1 MIAQGSARAGDR
13 IAALRLPIAVH
24 DYETAMFRLALP
36 LAFLATTCA
45 TVALPARAQ
54 MSGHQHGAAPA
65 AASAAYADGEVR
77 KVDKEGRKI
86 TLKHGPIASLGMGGM
101 TMSFGVKDPALLD
114 RVKVG
119 DKVRFK
125 AAESGGQLV
134 VTELAPAK

>member
-1 MIAQGSARAGDR
+1 M
-13 IAALRLPIAVH
+13 LR
-24 DYETAMFRLALP
+24 FALP
-36 LAFLATTCA
+36 LAFLAATCA
-45 TVALPARAQ
+45 AVALPVRAQ
-54 MSGHQHGAAPA
+54 MSGHPHGAAPA
-65 AASAAYADGEVR
+65 TASAAYADGEVR

-101 TMSFGVKDPALLD
+101 TMSFDVKDPALLD

>member
-1 MIAQGSARAGDR
+1 
-13 IAALRLPIAVH
+13 
-24 DYETAMFRLALP
+24 MFRSTSFVALLA
-36 LAFLATTCA
+36 AACI
-45 TVALPARAQ
+45 ALPASAQ
-54 MSGHQHGAAPA
+54 MSGHQHGATPA

-77 KVDKEGRKI
+77 KVDKEGRKL

-101 TMSFGVKDPALLD
+101 TMSFGVKDPAVLD

-134 VTELAPAK
+134 VTELVPAK

>member
-1 MIAQGSARAGDR
+1 MLRSMLP
-13 IAALRLPIAVH
+13 AAC
-24 DYETAMFRLALP
+24 LA
-36 LAFLATTCA
+36 AACA
-45 TVALPARAQ
+45 AVALPAMAQ
-54 MSGHQHGAAPA
+54 MSGHQHGMAPA
-65 AASAAYADGEVR
+65 SASDTYADGEVR
-77 KVDKEGRKI
+77 KVDKAGRSI

-101 TMSFGVKDPALLD
+101 TMSFAVKDPAVLD

>member
-1 MIAQGSARAGDR
+1 MIRFTT
-13 IAALRLPIAVH
+13 PIAI
-24 DYETAMFRLALP
+24 LA
-36 LAFLATTCA
+36 AACI
-45 TVALPARAQ
+45 ALPASAQ

-77 KVDKEGRKI
+77 KVDKEGGKI

-101 TMSFGVKDPALLD
+101 TMSFGVRDPALLD